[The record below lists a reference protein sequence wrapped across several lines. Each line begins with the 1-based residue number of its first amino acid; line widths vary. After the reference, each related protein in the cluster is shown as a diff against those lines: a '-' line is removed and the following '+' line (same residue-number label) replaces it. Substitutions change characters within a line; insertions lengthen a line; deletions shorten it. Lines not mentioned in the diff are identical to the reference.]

1 MAKSSRKRRRPFISS
16 QKNAHT
22 AHSKVSLLSIFCT
35 PLKLFPQ
42 WTFHSLKL
50 SSITDG
56 LFQFKRNRLYSLVDS
71 FESFS
76 APSVFSLSA
85 LYTLTSVFTFSIL
98 FIHTFPKV
106 LTRRIF
112 PTIRASVVGDHFI
125 YSHDL
130 YLYFRDD
137 IIRRS

>member
-1 MAKSSRKRRRPFISS
+1 MDCF
-16 QKNAHT
+16 N
-22 AHSKVSLLSIFCT
+22 LSEI
-35 PLKLFPQ
+35 
-42 WTFHSLKL
+42 
-50 SSITDG
+50 
-56 LFQFKRNRLYSLVDS
+56 NSLVDS

-76 APSVFSLSA
+76 APSVFSLST
-85 LYTLTSVFTFSIL
+85 LYTLTSVFIFSIL
-98 FIHTFPKV
+98 FIHTFPEV